1 MSFQRLVSL
10 PCELRTLFYRT
21 IMTAPQQQQRLSAA
35 SESWSTT
42 TSESWQASASYFQ
55 NLTLLEC
62 PRAQAGVSLAA
73 PSSSH
78 FEQDTSYPEAL
89 AIAGLLICDIWAHD
103 SSCNGARQAW
113 HAHSCLYFI
122 KVHMAGAAQPRKRS
136 SRIKMPELKLPNV
149 TRPSRG

>member
-1 MSFQRLVSL
+1 MSFQRLESL
-10 PCELRTLFYRT
+10 PCELRTLFYRKNDYDSP
-21 IMTAPQQQQRLSAA
+21 TAAAKAFCCQRELVNYYIRKLAGFGFVL
-35 SESWSTT
+35 SESHSPGAAAR
-42 TSESWQASASYFQ
+42 S
-55 NLTLLEC
+55 
-62 PRAQAGVSLAA
+62 GVSLAA

-89 AIAGLLICDIWAHD
+89 AIAGRLICDLWAHD